1 MYASSASGAAP
12 ARVHSAARTASAAPA
27 PLAQTQRPKASGG
40 RRSWGQA
47 LQKANQK
54 KRWQQLLEHLPE
66 NMRQIWHA
74 LGGREL
80 GRLDDLWRLLDT
92 YGGQTIRVP
101 AVIPAERHHPL
112 CRRLGKRCA
121 AKLVAAFGGTPLY
134 VPRCSSVLTK
144 LRQQEIIDTFSR
156 HTAQGKSSTAAV
168 ASLARRHGCP
178 IARSGKSSK
187 KWPPLRPRAICS
199 TSSKKWARKR
209 KIRITTCN
217 K

>member
-12 ARVHSAARTASAAPA
+12 ACVHSAARTASAAPA
-27 PLAQTQRPKASGG
+27 PLGQTQRPKASGG

-47 LQKANQK
+47 LQKAEQK

-168 ASLARRHGCP
+168 ASLARRHGLSDRQVWK
-178 IARSGKSSK
+178 ILK
-187 KWPPLRPRAICS
+187 KVASAPAQGHLLHEFKEMGPQKENQNNHLQ
-199 TSSKKWARKR
+199 
-209 KIRITTCN
+209 
-217 K
+217 

>member
-1 MYASSASGAAP
+1 MYASSACGTAP
-12 ARVHSAARTASAAPA
+12 ARVHPAASTASAASPPPGKA
-27 PLAQTQRPKASGG
+27 QRPTASGG
-40 RRSWGQA
+40 RRAWGQA
-47 LQKANQK
+47 LQKADQK

-74 LGGREL
+74 LGGQKN

-101 AVIPAERHHPL
+101 AVLPADRHHPL

-121 AKLVAAFGGTPLY
+121 AKLVTAFGGTPLY

-144 LRQQEIIDTFSR
+144 LRQQEIIETFSR

-168 ASLARRHGCP
+168 SCLARRHGLSDRQVWK
-178 IARSGKSSK
+178 ILK
-187 KWPPLRPRAICS
+187 KVASAPAQGYLLHEFKEMGPQKENQDNHLQ
-199 TSSKKWARKR
+199 
-209 KIRITTCN
+209 
-217 K
+217 

>member
-1 MYASSASGAAP
+1 MYASSACGTAP
-12 ARVHSAARTASAAPA
+12 ARVHPAASTASAGSP
-27 PLAQTQRPKASGG
+27 PPGKTQRPTASGG
-40 RRSWGQA
+40 RRAWGQA
-47 LQKANQK
+47 LQKADQK

-74 LGGREL
+74 LGGQKN

-101 AVIPAERHHPL
+101 AVLPADRHHPL

-121 AKLVAAFGGTPLY
+121 AKLVTAFGGTPLY

-144 LRQQEIIDTFSR
+144 LRQQEIIETFSR

-168 ASLARRHGCP
+168 SCLARRHGLSDRQVWK
-178 IARSGKSSK
+178 ILK
-187 KWPPLRPRAICS
+187 KVASAPAQGYLLHEFKEMGPQKENQDNHLQ
-199 TSSKKWARKR
+199 
-209 KIRITTCN
+209 
-217 K
+217 

>member
-1 MYASSASGAAP
+1 MYTSSAAGAAP
-12 ARVHSAARTASAAPA
+12 ARVHSAARNASAAPA
-27 PLAQTQRPKASGG
+27 PLGKTPRPAASDR

-47 LQKANQK
+47 LQKADQK

-74 LGGREL
+74 LGGQKN
-80 GRLDDLWRLLDT
+80 GRLDDLWRLLDA

-101 AVIPAERHHPL
+101 SVIPAERHHPL

-121 AKLVAAFGGTPLY
+121 ARLIAAFGGTPLY

-144 LRQQEIIDTFSR
+144 LRQQEIIETFSR

-168 ASLARRHGCP
+168 ACLARRHGLSDRQVWK
-178 IARSGKSSK
+178 ILK
-187 KWPPLRPRAICS
+187 KVASAPAQGYLLHEFKEMGPQKENQDNLPQ
-199 TSSKKWARKR
+199 
-209 KIRITTCN
+209 
-217 K
+217 

>member
-1 MYASSASGAAP
+1 MYASSASGAAQ
-12 ARVHSAARTASAAPA
+12 ARVHSATSTGSAMPG
-27 PLAQTQRPKASGG
+27 PLGKTQRPAASGG

-74 LGGREL
+74 LGGQEK

-101 AVIPAERHHPL
+101 AVVPAERHHPL

-121 AKLVAAFGGTPLY
+121 ARLVTAFGGTPLY

-144 LRQQEIIDTFSR
+144 LRQQEIIETFSR

-168 ASLARRHGCP
+168 ACLARRHGVSDRQVWK
-178 IARSGKSSK
+178 ILK
-187 KWPPLRPRAICS
+187 KVASAPAQGYLLHEFKEVGPQKENHDNPPQ
-199 TSSKKWARKR
+199 
-209 KIRITTCN
+209 
-217 K
+217 

>member
-1 MYASSASGAAP
+1 MYASSACGTAP
-12 ARVHSAARTASAAPA
+12 ARVHPAASTANAASP
-27 PLAQTQRPKASGG
+27 PPGKTQRPTASGG
-40 RRSWGQA
+40 RRAWGQA
-47 LQKANQK
+47 LQKADQK

-74 LGGREL
+74 LGGQKN

-101 AVIPAERHHPL
+101 AVLPADRHHPL

-121 AKLVAAFGGTPLY
+121 AKLVTAFGGTPLY

-144 LRQQEIIDTFSR
+144 LRQQEIIETFSR

-168 ASLARRHGCP
+168 SCLARRHGLSDRQVWK
-178 IARSGKSSK
+178 ILK
-187 KWPPLRPRAICS
+187 KVASAPAQGYLLHEFKEMGPQKENQDNHLQ
-199 TSSKKWARKR
+199 
-209 KIRITTCN
+209 
-217 K
+217 

>member
-1 MYASSASGAAP
+1 MYASSASGTPP
-12 ARVHSAARTASAAPA
+12 ARAHSAARTASAAPA
-27 PLAQTQRPKASGG
+27 LPGKTQKPKNSGG
-40 RRSWGQA
+40 RRAWGQA
-47 LQKANQK
+47 LQKADQK

-74 LGGREL
+74 LGGREQ

-144 LRQQEIIDTFSR
+144 LRQQEIIETFSR
-156 HTAQGKSSTAAV
+156 HTAQGKSSNAAV
-168 ASLARRHGCP
+168 ACLARRHGLSDRQVWK
-178 IARSGKSSK
+178 ILK
-187 KWPPLRPRAICS
+187 KV
-199 TSSKKWARKR
+199 TSAPAQGYLLHEFKEMGPQKK
-209 KIRITTCN
+209 N
-217 K
+217 QDNLLQ